1 MSLVRLLACSRIWTI
16 LQNTI
21 CKFCGKIK
29 KTETYNLMIENNH
42 HKVVFKQEIK
52 VSYSALKIIMIEKV
66 NEFNLTSYR
75 LQIK

>member
-1 MSLVRLLACSRIWTI
+1 M
-16 LQNTI
+16 I

-42 HKVVFKQEIK
+42 HKVVFKQKIK

-75 LQIK
+75 LEIK